1 MHNNIQNPT
10 GNSDRIPFRKTP
22 RFFAYSGIK
31 RIFDF
36 FFAALALISAGIPMA
51 FIALIVKCTSK
62 GPAIFK
68 QPRVGKDGVIFNCL
82 KFRSMY
88 TDAPASCASAELS
101 EADSYITPIGAVLRK
116 TSLDELP
123 QLINIL
129 KGEMSFIGP
138 RPLIPEEEYIHSERK
153 KNGVYL
159 LRPGI
164 SGLAQIKGR
173 DLVKPA
179 EKVKYDTEYLKKFG
193 LLEDISILFRT
204 VLNVLCAKD
213 IHEGEIDDN
222 EK

>member
-1 MHNNIQNPT
+1 MQNNIQNPT
-10 GNSDRIPFRKTP
+10 GSSHSAPFRKTP
-22 RFFAYSGIK
+22 RFIAYSAVK
-31 RIFDF
+31 RGLDF
-36 FFAALALISAGIPMA
+36 FFAGIALICAGIPMA
-51 FIALIVKCTSK
+51 IIALVVKLTSK
-62 GPAIFK
+62 GPAIFR
-68 QPRVGKDGVIFNCL
+68 QPRVGKDGEIFQCL

-88 TDAPASCASAELS
+88 KNAPASCASAELS
-101 EADSYITPIGAVLRK
+101 EADSYITPVGAILRK

-193 LLEDISILFRT
+193 LIEDISILLRT
-204 VLNVLCAKD
+204 VLNVVCEKD
-213 IHEGEIDDN
+213 IHEGEIDKD
-222 EK
+222 E